1 MDKEQRLKEKKSI
14 YNIVYIF
21 LGLFLLV
28 IGYYVYFMV
37 FKSNKII
44 NSTYNRRQEVL
55 AKRVTRGKIL
65 AADGSVLAET
75 TYDDFGREVRSYPYD
90 ELFAHVVGRYAKA
103 VSGLEETE
111 NIRLLSSSINSVD
124 RAYNE
129 LVGEKSPG
137 DNVITTLIPKLQ
149 QVAYD
154 ALGDRRGAVVAMEP
168 STGRILALVSKPD
181 FNPNEVEQL
190 WDELIADKDG
200 KAPFLN
206 RATQGLY
213 PPGSTFK
220 VLTSLEFMR
229 ENPSYKEYEFDCDSD
244 IEYQGMVIHCNKN
257 RAHGKVD
264 LIRSFQKSCN
274 TSYANIGKELDLDRF
289 HALCND
295 FLFNSYLPISLAN
308 SPGSFTLQKVGSSV
322 KEAMQTAIGQGNTLI
337 TPMQNAMIAATI
349 ANKGTMMKP
358 YVVSAIENANGSQV
372 KEYSPQVYST
382 PMSEEEAD
390 YLAKM
395 MRKVVTDGTA
405 KDLKELGVKAAGKTG
420 SADNNQGK
428 AHSWFIGY
436 APYDNPQ
443 IVVSIVVENAGT
455 GSEYA
460 VPIAGQL
467 FDAYFN

>member
-1 MDKEQRLKEKKSI
+1 MDKEQQQRDKKSI

-28 IGYYVYFMV
+28 MGYYVYFMI
-37 FKSNKII
+37 FKSNEII
-44 NSTYNRRQEVL
+44 NSTYNQRREVL
-55 AKRVTRGKIL
+55 AKRVTRGRIL

-75 TYDDFGREVRSYPYD
+75 TYDEFGSEVRNYPYG
-90 ELFAHVVGRYAKA
+90 ELYAHVVGRYAKG
-103 VSGLEETE
+103 VSGIEETE
-111 NIRLLSSSINSVD
+111 NIRLLTSHINSLD

-137 DNVITTLIPKLQ
+137 DNVITTLIPELQ

-154 ALGDRRGAVVAMEP
+154 ALGDHRGAIVAMEP
-168 STGRILALVSKPD
+168 STGKILAMVSKPD
-181 FNPNEVEQL
+181 FNPNEVEEQ
-190 WDELIADKDG
+190 WEELIADEEG

-206 RATQGLY
+206 RATQGVY

-220 VLTSLEFMR
+220 VLTSLEYMR
-229 ENPSYKEYEFDCDSD
+229 ENPNYKEYEYDCDSS
-244 IEYQGMVIHCNKN
+244 IEYDDMVIHCNKN
-257 RAHGKVD
+257 RAHGEVD
-264 LIRSFQKSCN
+264 LVRSFQKSCN
-274 TSYANIGKELDLDRF
+274 TSYASIGKQLDLDRF
-289 HALCND
+289 HALCED
-295 FLFNSYLPISLAN
+295 FLFNSYLPISMAN
-308 SPGSFTLQKVGSSV
+308 SPGSFTLQKAGSSV
-322 KEAMQTAIGQGNTLI
+322 KEAMQTAIGQGFTKI
-337 TPMQNAMIAATI
+337 TPMQNAMIAAAI

-358 YVVSAIENANGSQV
+358 YVVSSIENAYGSQIT
-372 KEYSPQVYST
+372 EYSPQVHST
-382 PMSEEEAD
+382 PMSEEEAK
-390 YLAKM
+390 YLAMM

-405 KDLKELGVKAAGKTG
+405 DDLKKLGVKAAGKTG
-420 SADNNQGK
+420 SADNDQGK